1 MSEPTV
7 ARGKFTYDNEGND
20 SGKWNSRHLHWPE
33 KYSGVTIG
41 RGYDLKHRQR
51 EQVIRDL
58 TCAGISQEK
67 AELIA
72 GGVKLTRDAARN
84 FVRTHRD
91 QIGEIT
97 TSQQI
102 LLFNRVYAEYERVA
116 KRVYKRHAASENGY
130 ILWEDL
136 SSETREIIT
145 DMVYHGVANIKTYRS
160 AARDNKEE
168 LINHIRDNINGDLSR
183 HNARINYLRN
193 SKQ

>member
-1 MSEPTV
+1 MSKPTV
-7 ARGKFTYDNEGND
+7 ERGKFTYDSEGND
-20 SGKWNSRHLHWPE
+20 SGKWNSRYLHWPE

-58 TCAGISQEK
+58 TGAGISQEK

-84 FVRTHRD
+84 FVRTHRERV
-91 QIGEIT
+91 GEIT
-97 TSQQI
+97 IGQQI

-116 KRVYKRHAASENGY
+116 KRVYQRHAVSESGY
-130 ILWEDL
+130 IPWDKL
-136 SSETREIIT
+136 SSATREIIT
-145 DMVYHGVANIKTYRS
+145 DMVYHGAANIKTYRS

-168 LINHIRDNINGDLSR
+168 LITHIRNNINGDLAR

-193 SKQ
+193 DK